1 MGKDR
6 ESQKKQSQKVLAG
19 DLNSKTLQWH
29 LAVLSHAV
37 DEQVIGKF
45 MGEWIVQCDKS
56 GKMSSADCKTSLE
69 NVGQF
74 QELMSK
80 LLLWNANIDGAPE
93 ALKVSESTIRDTMA
107 AYGK

>member
-1 MGKDR
+1 
-6 ESQKKQSQKVLAG
+6 
-19 DLNSKTLQWH
+19 
-29 LAVLSHAV
+29 
-37 DEQVIGKF
+37 
-45 MGEWIVQCDKS
+45 
-56 GKMSSADCKTSLE
+56 MSSADCKTSLE